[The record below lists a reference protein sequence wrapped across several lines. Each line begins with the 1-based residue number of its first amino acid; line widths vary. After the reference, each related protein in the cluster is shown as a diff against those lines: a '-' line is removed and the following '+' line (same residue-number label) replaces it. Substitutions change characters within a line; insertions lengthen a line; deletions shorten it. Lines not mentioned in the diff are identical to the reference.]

1 MRPQHIMFMGL
12 LLAVGT
18 IISLSYAGVGLGSEE
33 VGYANA
39 FTAFKQANILGVW
52 SVTIPNVT
60 FFFVGVRALTQMDFA
75 FFTSG
80 MVVVQWILYM
90 VLGLGLTWGIFTIV
104 LGVINGL
111 FRRT

>member
-1 MRPQHIMFMGL
+1 MGL

-33 VGYANA
+33 VEFANS
-39 FTAFKQANILGVW
+39 FSAFKQANILGVW
-52 SVTIPNVT
+52 SIPIPNVT
-60 FFFVGVRALTQMDFA
+60 FFFTGVRALISMDFA
-75 FFTSG
+75 FFTGG
-80 MVVVQWILYM
+80 MVVLQWILYL

-111 FRRT
+111 FRRA